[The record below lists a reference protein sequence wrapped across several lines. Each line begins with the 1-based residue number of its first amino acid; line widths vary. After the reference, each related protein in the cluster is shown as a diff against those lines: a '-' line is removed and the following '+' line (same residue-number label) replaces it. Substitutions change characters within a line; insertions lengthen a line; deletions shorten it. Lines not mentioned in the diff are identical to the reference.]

1 MHLKNWKLALVC
13 FLLLSPAL
21 DTYFGSYGFVCGGGV
36 NCEHFRVEVVSNYL
50 WYSPLRA
57 DGIMLK
63 EILFRIA
70 TFYH

>member
-1 MHLKNWKLALVC
+1 VSVSCCYLQHWILI
-13 FLLLSPAL
+13 
-21 DTYFGSYGFVCGGGV
+21 FGSYGFVCGGGV
-36 NCEHFRVEVVSNYL
+36 NCGHVRVEVVSNYL